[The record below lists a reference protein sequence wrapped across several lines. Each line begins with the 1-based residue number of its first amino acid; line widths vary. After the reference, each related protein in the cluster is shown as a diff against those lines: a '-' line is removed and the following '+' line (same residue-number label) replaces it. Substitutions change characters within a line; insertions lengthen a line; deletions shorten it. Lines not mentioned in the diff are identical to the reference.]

1 MPVLD
6 IRITI
11 CESRLPHDSPTGR
24 VVDVMR
30 RREVRQ
36 DAIKGGGDGR
46 DGLTHEPLAPV
57 WTVKH
62 ITQVIRFLQRYR
74 DMP

>member
-6 IRITI
+6 VGITI

-36 DAIKGGGDGR
+36 DAIKGGGDSS
-46 DGLTHEPLAPV
+46 DGLPHEPLAPG
-57 WTVKH
+57 WTIQD
-62 ITQVIRFLQRYR
+62 ITQVIGFFKRYR